1 MVDVVITGV
10 SGRATMAQAM
20 RGFAG
25 LQGEAGDRPN
35 VPPQE
40 INAAAS

>member
-1 MVDVVITGV
+1 VVITGV
-10 SGRATMAQAM
+10 SGRATMARAM

-25 LQGEAGDRPN
+25 LSQEEAGVRPN